1 MAIADNLPTRQQLL
15 IDDMLGPELGS
26 CLGTRWSVVTDGVM
40 GGVSSA
46 SLSGVEREGRRCLH
60 LRGFVNTA
68 NNGGFVQAA
77 LDLDSDGG
85 WRDLSEFDALEFD
98 VFGNG
103 EAYNL
108 HLRTA
113 HLTLP
118 WQSFRA
124 SFIAPSSWT
133 RTHIPFDSL
142 KPHRTEAAFDPR
154 RVRRLGLVGI
164 GRDFRADLAFSML
177 RLVRHA

>member
-1 MAIADNLPTRQQLL
+1 MAIAANMVKRQQLL
-15 IDDMLGPELGS
+15 VDDMLGPELGS
-26 CLGTRWSVVTDGVM
+26 CLGTRWRVVTDGVM

-46 SLSGVEREGRRCLH
+46 NLTSFEREGRRCLR

-77 LDLDSDGG
+77 LDLNADGG

-103 EAYNL
+103 EDYNL
-108 HLRTA
+108 HVRTA

-124 SFIAPSSWT
+124 SFSAPAAWT
-133 RTHIPFDSL
+133 RIHIPFHAL
-142 KPHRTEAAFDPR
+142 TPHRTEAAFDPR
-154 RVRRLGLVGI
+154 RVRRLGLLGI

-177 RLVRHA
+177 RLVRHD

>member
-1 MAIADNLPTRQQLL
+1 MAIAANMVKRQQLL
-15 IDDMLGPELGS
+15 VDDMLGPELGS
-26 CLGTRWSVVTDGVM
+26 CLGTRWRVVTDGVM

-46 SLSGVEREGRRCLH
+46 NLTSFEREGRRCLR

-77 LDLDSDGG
+77 LDLNADGG

-103 EAYNL
+103 EDYNL
-108 HLRTA
+108 HVRTT

-124 SFIAPSSWT
+124 SFSAPAAWT
-133 RTHIPFDSL
+133 RIHIPFHAL
-142 KPHRTEAAFDPR
+142 TPHRTEAAFDPR
-154 RVRRLGLVGI
+154 RVRRLGLLGI

-177 RLVRHA
+177 RLVRHD

>member
-1 MAIADNLPTRQQLL
+1 MAIAANMVKRQQLL
-15 IDDMLGPELGS
+15 VDDMLGPELGS
-26 CLGTRWSVVTDGVM
+26 CLGTRWRVVTDGVM

-46 SLSGVEREGRRCLH
+46 NLTSFEREGRRCLR

-77 LDLDSDGG
+77 LDLNADGG

-103 EAYNL
+103 EDYNL
-108 HLRTA
+108 HVRTT

-124 SFIAPSSWT
+124 SFSAPAAWT
-133 RTHIPFDSL
+133 RIHIPFHAL
-142 KPHRTEAAFDPR
+142 TPHRTEAAFDPR
-154 RVRRLGLVGI
+154 RVRRLGLLGI
-164 GRDFRADLAFSML
+164 GRNFRADLAFSML
-177 RLVRHA
+177 RLVRHD